1 MSNRLRSM
9 MSQGG
14 IPASGV
20 YYHKTDGTV
29 KSTMTGSANEY
40 DGVVVSDGT
49 HAFVIGKNQ
58 ASSTLRFGG
67 YSKDLSNIGVVC
79 TSARATAQA
88 DFAGDANTTAIINA
102 LSGYNDG
109 YSTGAPAAEWCR
121 TQFNGNGYLPS
132 LGEWNL
138 AYSNKAAVNTAMSNI
153 GGTAITDSYYWSST
167 LYNASDYSWALR
179 WTYGDMYG
187 YGRNDNLYVRAFC
200 SL

>member
-29 KSTMTGSANEY
+29 ESTMTGSANEY

-58 ASSTLRFGG
+58 ASSTRFGG

-79 TSARATAQA
+79 TSTQATAQA

-153 GGTAITDSYYWSST
+153 GGTAIADNYHWSST
-167 LYNASDYSWALR
+167 LYNASYGSWNLYWLDGYMGTGTR
-179 WTYGDMYG
+179 NYGG
-187 YGRNDNLYVRAFC
+187 YYVRAFC